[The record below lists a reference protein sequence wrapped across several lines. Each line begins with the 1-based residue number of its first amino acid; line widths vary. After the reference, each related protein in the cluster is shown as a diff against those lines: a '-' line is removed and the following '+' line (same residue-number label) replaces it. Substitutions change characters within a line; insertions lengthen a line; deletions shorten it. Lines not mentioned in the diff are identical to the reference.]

1 MLLLHPHTTGNSDT
15 ALALSDSNINLTN
28 IMLMST
34 NLRNSRLRE
43 LSAEGALNADWTV
56 IAQHGDFPTIWDAE
70 RVSLFMNRY
79 KKRLFVFLSESAK
92 IIGVL
97 MADPLAYASGIGRS
111 KNTTS
116 VEYLDVDDRTRG
128 VGIGGQL
135 LQYFLA
141 AMRKEGLVKVGLD
154 SLNGAVPFYRRF
166 GFNVND
172 HWSTPPGFTEMFL
185 NLADAVRANKLKRRK
200 PTWSL
205 RDVTSR
211 KGRRRL

>member
-1 MLLLHPHTTGNSDT
+1 M
-15 ALALSDSNINLTN
+15 
-28 IMLMST
+28 
-34 NLRNSRLRE
+34 SRLRE
-43 LSAEGALNADWTV
+43 LSADGALNADWSGL
-56 IAQHGDFPTIWDAE
+56 AQNGDFPLRWVAKQLSFYMKRWE
-70 RVSLFMNRY
+70 
-79 KKRLFVFLSESAK
+79 KRLFVFLSESSK

-97 MADPLAYASGIGRS
+97 MADPLAYASDS
-111 KNTTS
+111 NTTS
-116 VEYLDVDDRTRG
+116 IEYLDVDDRTRERG
-128 VGIGGQL
+128 VGGQL

-141 AMRKEGLVKVGLD
+141 AMRKEGIAGVGLD
-154 SLNGAVPFYRRF
+154 SLRDAVPFYKRF
-166 GFNVND
+166 GFKVND